1 MTKPKFVLRM
11 VVMAAAVLAMAGVVW
26 AQSLGDVAREQRAKR
41 AAQAP
46 QKPRVFTNDNLPRE
60 GGLSTTA
67 VEPPKKDAKDKDKDK
82 DKEAEDPAKK
92 RAEEEREYRA
102 RAAKL
107 REALAYEEKKL
118 DVLQREL
125 NLAQVQHYSDPN
137 EALREQNTRNAINQK
152 QADLEKQKQTIEA
165 AKKAITDLE
174 EELRRRG
181 LPQGWA
187 R

>member
-1 MTKPKFVLRM
+1 MTKPTYVLRM
-11 VVMAAAVLAMAGVVW
+11 VVLAAAVLAMAGVVW

-137 EALREQNTRNAINQK
+137 EALRQQNTRSDINQK
-152 QADLEKQKQTIEA
+152 QAELEKQKQTIEA
-165 AKKAITDLE
+165 AKKAISDLE
-174 EELRRRG
+174 DELRRRN